1 MGTERSSRAL
11 IKQSFRMSRKDRVRV
26 CDDPRKRGTRPD
38 TNAVGA
44 ADGEA
49 TRVTRVDILPAAAPV
64 SKGPSPSHPYGVL
77 VARELP
83 LYPGIPQMP
92 PRYDEPTVPDAQLWR
107 GSAIPAQAPAQVR
120 TTEHTAAPPSGT
132 RNRGSAPELPPV
144 PEPPAALTAAR
155 ARELERMIRLVTPLP
170 TNEWSVA
177 PSVHEWRDEWSA
189 RRELATL
196 APKHR
201 PNRLR
206 ARTVVLVV
214 LTLMAAA
221 VVGTGLGD
229 RRKITRLFDRVSEFV
244 GVGNPTPATLS
255 PQVAPRT
262 AAPASVVSSLDKPPA
277 RATVEPPRHDEV
289 PAIPTMRIADLPLL
303 AAPTEETEATRANAK
318 KSAAERVTPKASPK
332 KQRPARQ
339 PRRK

>member
-1 MGTERSSRAL
+1 
-11 IKQSFRMSRKDRVRV
+11 
-26 CDDPRKRGTRPD
+26 
-38 TNAVGA
+38 
-44 ADGEA
+44 
-49 TRVTRVDILPAAAPV
+49 VTRVDILPAAPHIT
-64 SKGPSPSHPYGVL
+64 KQPSPSHPYGVL

-83 LYPGIPQMP
+83 LYPGIPQMS

-107 GSAIPAQAPAQVR
+107 GSPMPTQATGQVR

-132 RNRGSAPELPPV
+132 RNRGSAPELPPI
-144 PEPPAALTAAR
+144 PEPPPAPLTAAR

-196 APKHR
+196 APKRR
-201 PNRLR
+201 PSRLR

-214 LTLMAAA
+214 LTLLAAA

-229 RRKITRLFDRVSEFV
+229 KRKVTRLFDHVSEFV
-244 GVGNPTPATLS
+244 GAGTPSRTTPSLPAEPRTHAPPSLLPAT
-255 PQVAPRT
+255 PP
-262 AAPASVVSSLDKPPA
+262 APATIEA
-277 RATVEPPRHDEV
+277 PPREEA

-303 AAPTEETEATRANAK
+303 ATPDEESGTSEAAAPNAK
-318 KSAAERVTPKASPK
+318 KSASGRVTPKGSTK
-332 KQRPARQ
+332 KQRPR